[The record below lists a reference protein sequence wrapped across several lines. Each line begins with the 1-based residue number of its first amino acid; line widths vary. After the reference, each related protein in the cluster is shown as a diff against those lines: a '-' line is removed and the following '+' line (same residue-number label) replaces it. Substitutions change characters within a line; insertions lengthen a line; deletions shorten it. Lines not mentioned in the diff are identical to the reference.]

1 MSEDLFFIGP
11 GRMGLALGYALWQS
25 DALSS
30 LVYCGRR
37 PEPPSHPLFTQGN
50 ARYVFGLERPPET
63 TTAVILSVPDETLP
77 EIATTLAGHGDAPGG
92 TAVFHLSGAL
102 GTDPL
107 APLHAQG
114 YAVGTFHPFQT
125 VAHAITG
132 ADLLP
137 GSYFAVSGE
146 PQALSVA
153 RRLLNAL
160 GSPALQVPVARRP
173 LYHVAGVFAS
183 NYLLSILQTAVRLL
197 GRAGVTDEEA
207 LDAILPL
214 ARGTLK
220 NVEDLGMDQAITGP
234 LARGDVET
242 VHLHLRMLE
251 PRERRLYAELGREL
265 LETIGPSNLDDD
277 VVGQLVELFEREGE
291 R

>member
-1 MSEDLFFIGP
+1 MSEDLFFVGP
-11 GRMGLALGYALWQS
+11 GRMGLALGYSLWQS
-25 DALSS
+25 DAANS
-30 LVYCGRR
+30 LIYCGRR

-50 ARYVFGLERPPET
+50 ARYVFGLERPPEG
-63 TTAVILSVPDETLP
+63 TTAVFLSVPDETLA
-77 EIATTLAGHGDAPGG
+77 EIATTLAGHGQAPGG
-92 TAVFHLSGAL
+92 TAAFHLSGAL
-102 GTDPL
+102 STDPL
-107 APLHAQG
+107 APLHARG
-114 YAVGTFHPFQT
+114 YAVGTLHPFQT
-125 VAHAITG
+125 VAHSITG

-160 GSPALQVPVARRP
+160 GSPALTVPVTRRP

-183 NYLLSILQTAVRLL
+183 NYLLSILRVAARLL
-197 GRAGVTDEEA
+197 GRAGVSDEEA
-207 LDAILPL
+207 LEALLPL

-220 NVEDLGMDQAITGP
+220 NVDDLGLSQAVTGP

-251 PRERRLYAELGREL
+251 PRERRLYAELGSEL
-265 LETIGPSNLDDD
+265 LEAVHPPDLDAD
-277 VVGQLVELFEREGE
+277 VVEQLVELFEREGE